1 MDIIILITLWKRV
14 VVVIFL
20 LLGAIAIIVSLM
32 IMFYMALFKAA
43 AKEDEYLAK
52 YSELG
57 DEE

>member
-1 MDIIILITLWKRV
+1 M
-14 VVVIFL
+14 IFL
-20 LLGAIAIIVSLM
+20 LLGAIAIVVSLM